1 MIDQFI
7 TFSLIAVNT
16 LINILF
22 LKCFFPKERYS
33 NKDILYICLLII
45 EGIIVSISLRA
56 FIIAKLILN
65 LLAGIIVTI
74 FIFHVSWKRSIIYNL
89 FFFGLSASVEI
100 VVLLVFQYVF
110 SVNNYSEL
118 NNENGAAIME
128 IICYLFMLLII
139 VIINLVHNKNMVAR
153 LDTKG
158 WIAFVMYPVI
168 TLGVISLLINI
179 PQDQISQKVF
189 RIVFAFAVC
198 MLFLSIMQFYLLE
211 NIMQREAEIYR
222 KQALIDQ
229 AEHVNQMYRSLS
241 EEREI
246 QKARAHDFLNH
257 LNALLVLAE
266 QNKSAEEIRYLKEQI
281 GLESDS
287 VDIIDTGDAVIN
299 AVLNI
304 KFREAKKKGIT
315 MPLMIDDLSNLRI
328 NESDIVTILSNIL
341 DNAIDAAEQCDIK
354 KIVLQISKNEQER
367 KLFIDSS
374 NTCLVDSYNDKHRYT
389 TKTDKDNHGYGIMN
403 IKYAVEKNNGEC
415 IIDTKD
421 GIFRIII
428 TIPL

>member
-7 TFSLIAVNT
+7 TLSLITVNT

-22 LKCFFPKERYS
+22 LKCFFPKAKYS

-45 EGIIVSISLRA
+45 EGVIVSISLHA
-56 FIIAKLILN
+56 YIIVKLILN
-65 LLAGIIVTI
+65 LIAGIVVTI
-74 FIFHVSWKRSIIYNL
+74 LVFQVSWKRSTVYNL
-89 FFFGLSASVEI
+89 LFFGLSASVEI

-110 SVNNYSEL
+110 KVNDYSEL

-128 IICYLFMLLII
+128 IISYLIMLLII
-139 VIINLVHNKNMVAR
+139 VMINLIHKKNLVAR

-246 QKARAHDFLNH
+246 QKARTHDYLKH

-266 QNKSAEEIRYLKEQI
+266 QNKSAEEISYLKEQI
-281 GLESDS
+281 GLESDN

-374 NTCLVDSYNDKHRYT
+374 NTCLADSYNDKHRYT

>member
-7 TFSLIAVNT
+7 TLSLITVNT

-22 LKCFFPKERYS
+22 LKCFFPKAKYS

-45 EGIIVSISLRA
+45 EGVIVSIILHA
-56 FIIAKLILN
+56 YIIVKLILN
-65 LLAGIIVTI
+65 LIAGIVVTI
-74 FIFHVSWKRSIIYNL
+74 LVFQVSWKRSTVYNL
-89 FFFGLSASVEI
+89 LFFGLSASVEI

-110 SVNNYSEL
+110 KVNDYSEL

-128 IICYLFMLLII
+128 IISYLIMLLII
-139 VIINLVHNKNMVAR
+139 VMINLIHKKNLVAR

-168 TLGVISLLINI
+168 TLAVISLLIYI

-246 QKARAHDFLNH
+246 QKARTHDYLNH

-266 QNKSAEEIRYLKEQI
+266 QNKSAEEISYLKEQI
-281 GLESDS
+281 GLESDC

-328 NESDIVTILSNIL
+328 KESDIVTILSNIL
-341 DNAIDAAEQCDIK
+341 DNAIEAAVQCDTK